1 MVMLVLDA
9 SSILN
14 FGRRDGVTVKEVL
27 DEIRDWRSRTE
38 VQAALDSGELRVLEP
53 SKESIAKAR
62 AAAGDERLS
71 ETDVRVLALALEH
84 GDVVTDDHAMQRVA
98 TILKIKFHPVMFK
111 PSRLPRPR

>member
-14 FGRRDGVTVKEVL
+14 FGRRDGVTVREVL

-53 SKESIAKAR
+53 SKESVAR
-62 AAAGDERLS
+62 VRQAAGKERLS
-71 ETDVRVLALALEH
+71 ETDVRVLALALEQ
-84 GDVVTDDHAMQRVA
+84 GGVVTDDHAMQRVA
-98 TILKIKFHPVMFK
+98 TALGIEFRPVMFK
-111 PSRLPRPR
+111 PSRSLRPR